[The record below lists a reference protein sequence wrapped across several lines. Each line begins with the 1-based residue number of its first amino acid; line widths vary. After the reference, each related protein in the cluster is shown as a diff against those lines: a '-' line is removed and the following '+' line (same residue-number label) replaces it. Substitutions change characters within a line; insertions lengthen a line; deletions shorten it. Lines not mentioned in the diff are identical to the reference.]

1 MKGQP
6 RGTCASGFGTCCVF
20 ISDGLND
27 LKVLERKVTYLQ
39 NPNYPRVNTTSF
51 RETVEIIPIDET
63 IKQIRLDLIDFEV
76 STEGFLNLIINGKR
90 KMDYGSEEEPCNV
103 HKVRV
108 VLPEENVNIGDL
120 CGNNNGQHLYIHL
133 DTSTRRYGQAGSVRI
148 ELEFLGRR
156 KRYQYNIKVEQ
167 LDYTDK
173 NDIERMVGRERSDLC
188 NHGYF

>member
-27 LKVLERKVTYLQ
+27 LKVLERKVSYLQ

-76 STEGFLNLIINGKR
+76 STEGFLNLMINAK
-90 KMDYGSEEEPCNV
+90 
-103 HKVRV
+103 H
-108 VLPEENVNIGDL
+108 
-120 CGNNNGQHLYIHL
+120 
-133 DTSTRRYGQAGSVRI
+133 T
-148 ELEFLGRR
+148 
-156 KRYQYNIKVEQ
+156 
-167 LDYTDK
+167 
-173 NDIERMVGRERSDLC
+173 
-188 NHGYF
+188 